1 MISAPLGVRVYLACG
16 TTDMRNYV
24 ECLVM
29 RSADP
34 GCSSETVH
42 RAIRSA

>member
-1 MISAPLGVRVYLACG
+1 MMLPPAARVYLACG
-16 TTDMRNYV
+16 STDMRNYA

-29 RSADP
+29 RSSGP
-34 GCSSETVH
+34 GGSSEAVH